1 MTLFLEVVTGITLPI
16 VLMIGLGF
24 ALKTW
29 AGLEVAT
36 LNRLVIY
43 GTLPALLLTSLAGA
57 ELPAAE
63 VEATLLFTLGQFF
76 GLLALGWAVAVALRL
91 DPALRP
97 LVAMAAAF
105 ANSGNFGIP
114 LIELSL
120 GPAMVP
126 HQAIVT
132 ALLTV
137 LIPVLAP
144 ALLTSRG
151 ANLRQSLKAALK
163 AALTSPLI
171 PAMALGLGLNALD
184 WELPR
189 TIGFPLELVG
199 SANTPVALIALGAH
213 LGAGGWAASRAV
225 VGLGVGL
232 RLVLAPLATLGALL
246 LFDLPGG
253 LFDMFLIGAGA
264 PVGILLPIF
273 CAEYRGD
280 VRAASA
286 MVVISTALSP
296 IAVTI
301 LITISRI
308 L

>member
-1 MTLFLEVVTGITLPI
+1 MSLFLEVVTEITLPI
-16 VLMIGLGF
+16 VLMITLGF
-24 ALKTW
+24 ALKRW
-29 AGLEVAT
+29 AGLEVTT

-43 GTLPALLLTSLAGA
+43 GTLPALLLTSLANA
-57 ELPAAE
+57 ELPAVE
-63 VEATLLFTLGQFF
+63 VEVTLLFTLAQFF
-76 GLLALGWAVAVALRL
+76 GLLALGWGAAVALRL

-97 LVAMAAAF
+97 LAAMAAAF

-120 GPAMVP
+120 GPALVP

-137 LIPVLAP
+137 LILVLGP
-144 ALLTSRG
+144 AMLSSQG
-151 ANLRQSLKAALK
+151 GNLRQSLKAALG
-163 AALTSPLI
+163 SPLI

-189 TIGFPLELVG
+189 VIGYPLELVG
-199 SANTPVALIALGAH
+199 GANTPVALIALGAH
-213 LGAGGWAASRAV
+213 LGVGGWVASRAV

-246 LFDLPGG
+246 LFDPPGG
-253 LFDMFLIGAGA
+253 LFELFLIGSGA
-264 PVGILLPIF
+264 PVGVLLPIF

-280 VRAASA
+280 VKAASA

-296 IAVTI
+296 LVITVLVT
-301 LITISRI
+301 LSR
-308 L
+308 LL

>member
-16 VLMIGLGF
+16 VLMIGIGF

-43 GTLPALLLTSLAGA
+43 GTLPALLLTNLAGA

-120 GPAMVP
+120 GPALVP

-137 LIPVLAP
+137 LILVLGP
-144 ALLTSRG
+144 ALLSSQG
-151 ANLRQSLKAALK
+151 ANLRQSLKAALM
-163 AALTSPLI
+163 SPLI

-213 LGAGGWAASRAV
+213 LGAGGWVASRAV

-232 RLVLAPLATLGALL
+232 RLVMAPLATLGALL
-246 LFDLPGG
+246 LLDLPGG

-264 PVGILLPIF
+264 PVGVLLPIF

-296 IAVTI
+296 LAVTI
-301 LITISRI
+301 LVTISRI